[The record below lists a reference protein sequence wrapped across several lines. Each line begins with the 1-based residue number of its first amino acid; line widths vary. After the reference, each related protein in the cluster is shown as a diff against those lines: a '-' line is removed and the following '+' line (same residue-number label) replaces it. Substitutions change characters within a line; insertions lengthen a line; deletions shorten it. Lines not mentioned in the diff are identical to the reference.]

1 MNKLAV
7 GVLIIV
13 TGVAAGC
20 QRPSKGLD
28 YTVYLDHMPASI
40 LVLPPVNQSGD
51 KEATKDFMESV
62 SRPLA
67 ERGYYV
73 FPVAVVESVMVAN
86 GATTPSEM
94 RNVPLEKLEEL
105 FGADAILY
113 IDILEWAESYVVVD
127 ASTTVRLS
135 YRLVDTRTGTP
146 LWRWASGA
154 KTHTAAISSG
164 WDPLEFLLSAAYS
177 LVAAQVKG
185 ASNAASD
192 SEAKL
197 ARRLNRAVF
206 ENDGFGLLPGPRHPE
221 FEADQARRRSTILT
235 GAGAGP

>member
-1 MNKLAV
+1 MNKLAA

-86 GATTPSEM
+86 GATTPLEM
-94 RNVPLEKLEEL
+94 RKVPLAKLEEL
-105 FGADAILY
+105 LVPMRFCT
-113 IDILEWAESYVVVD
+113 
-127 ASTTVRLS
+127 STSWSGRNAMS
-135 YRLVDTRTGTP
+135 SWTP
-146 LWRWASGA
+146 QRRWA
-154 KTHTAAISSG
+154 
-164 WDPLEFLLSAAYS
+164 
-177 LVAAQVKG
+177 
-185 ASNAASD
+185 
-192 SEAKL
+192 
-197 ARRLNRAVF
+197 
-206 ENDGFGLLPGPRHPE
+206 
-221 FEADQARRRSTILT
+221 
-235 GAGAGP
+235 